1 MMMARF
7 SLFLFLVFVVY
18 GCRSPKVVT
27 ETITQTD
34 TIHVT
39 HDSIIIH
46 ERLVPI
52 EVEIPQSSQ
61 SVIVPIKHDT
71 TSVLQDK
78 LYISVAEVRDG
89 NLRHTLE
96 SKQGAA
102 IPSKAVVHDT
112 IKVSTDSLKTKS
124 DKATIKTIEVNRL
137 TKWQK
142 SVQVM
147 GYLFMIGL
155 LLVIIYVA
163 KKFLP
168 LK

>member
-1 MMMARF
+1 MKR
-7 SLFLFLVFVVY
+7 LFLGLLLLIVMC

-27 ETITQTD
+27 ETITETD

-39 HDSIIIH
+39 HDSIIIR

-61 SVIVPIKHDT
+61 SVIVPIGHDT

-78 LYISVAEVRDG
+78 LYISVAQVRGG

-96 SKQGAA
+96 SKQGAKL
-102 IPSKAVVHDT
+102 PSNAVVHDT
-112 IKVSTDSLKTKS
+112 IKVYTDSLQTKS
-124 DKATIKTIEVNRL
+124 DNKSTKTIEVNKL

-147 GYLFMIGL
+147 GYLFMLCL
-155 LLVIIYVA
+155 LLGVVYVV

-168 LK
+168 KK

>member
-1 MMMARF
+1 M
-7 SLFLFLVFVVY
+7 FV
-18 GCRSPKVVT
+18 GCQSPKVIT

-39 HDSIIIH
+39 HDSVIIR

-61 SVIVPIKHDT
+61 SVIVPIGHDT

-78 LYISVAEVRDG
+78 LYISVAEVSGG

-96 SKQGAA
+96 SKQGAKL
-102 IPSKAVVHDT
+102 PSKAVVHDT
-112 IKVSTDSLKTKS
+112 TKVSTDSLQTKS
-124 DKATIKTIEVNRL
+124 DKAVTKTIEVNRL

-147 GYLFMIGL
+147 GYLFMAGL
-155 LLVIIYVA
+155 LLIIIYVV
-163 KKFLP
+163 KKFLF

>member
-1 MMMARF
+1 MRLVIS
-7 SLFLFLVFVVY
+7 SLLLIVMCI

-27 ETITQTD
+27 ETITKTD

-39 HDSIIIH
+39 HDSVIIR

-52 EVEIPQSSQ
+52 EVEIPSSSQ
-61 SVIVPIKHDT
+61 SVIVPLGHDT

-78 LYISVAEVRDG
+78 LYISVAEVRGG

-96 SKQGAA
+96 SKQGATL
-102 IPSKAVVHDT
+102 PSKAVVQDT
-112 IKVSTDSLKTKS
+112 TKVSTDSLQTKS
-124 DKATIKTIEVNRL
+124 DKSTIKTIEVNKL

-147 GYLFMIGL
+147 GYLFMVGL
-155 LLVIIYVA
+155 LLIIIYVV

-168 LK
+168 KK

>member
-1 MMMARF
+1 MC
-7 SLFLFLVFVVY
+7 
-18 GCRSPKVVT
+18 GCRSPNVIT
-27 ETITQTD
+27 ETITKTD
-34 TIHVT
+34 TLHVT
-39 HDSIIIH
+39 HDSVIIR

-52 EVEIPQSSQ
+52 EVEIPSSSQ
-61 SVIVPIKHDT
+61 SVIVPILHHDT
-71 TSVLQDK
+71 TSVLQDR
-78 LYISVAEVRDG
+78 LYISVAEVSNG

-112 IKVSTDSLKTKS
+112 IKVSTDSLQTKS
-124 DKATIKTIEVNRL
+124 DKAVTMTIEVRKL

-147 GYLFMIGL
+147 GYLFMVGL
-155 LLVIIYVA
+155 LLIIIYVV

-168 LK
+168 KK

>member
-1 MMMARF
+1 MRLIT
-7 SLFLFLVFVVY
+7 SLLFFFVVVLC
-18 GCRSPKVVT
+18 GCRSPKVIT
-27 ETITQTD
+27 ETITKTD
-34 TIHVT
+34 TLHVT
-39 HDSIIIH
+39 HDSVIIR

-61 SVIVPIKHDT
+61 SVIVPIGHDT

-78 LYISVAEVRDG
+78 LYISVAQVMDG

-96 SKQGAA
+96 SKAGAVL
-102 IPSKAVVHDT
+102 PSKAAVHDT
-112 IKVSTDSLKTKS
+112 IMVYRDSLQTKS
-124 DKATIKTIEVNRL
+124 DNMSTKTIEVNKL

-147 GYLFMIGL
+147 GYLFLIGL
-155 LLVIIYVA
+155 VLIIIYVV

-168 LK
+168 IK

>member
-1 MMMARF
+1 MR
-7 SLFLFLVFVVY
+7 SLLFFFFVVVLC
-18 GCRSPKVVT
+18 GCRSPKVIT
-27 ETITQTD
+27 ETITTTD
-34 TIHVT
+34 TLHVT
-39 HDSIIIH
+39 HDSVIIR

-52 EVEIPQSSQ
+52 EVEIPSSSQ
-61 SVIVPIKHDT
+61 SVIVPIGHDT

-78 LYISVAEVRDG
+78 LYISVAQVMDG

-102 IPSKAVVHDT
+102 LPSNAVVHDT
-112 IKVSTDSLKTKS
+112 IKVSTDSLQTKS
-124 DKATIKTIEVNRL
+124 DKATTKTIEVNKL

-147 GYLFMIGL
+147 GYLFLIGL
-155 LLVIIYVA
+155 VLIIIYVV

-168 LK
+168 IK

>member
-1 MMMARF
+1 MRLVISF
-7 SLFLFLVFVVY
+7 SFFIVVMC

-27 ETITQTD
+27 ETITKTD

-39 HDSIIIH
+39 HDSVIIR

-61 SVIVPIKHDT
+61 SVIVPIHHDT
-71 TSVLQDK
+71 TSVLQDL
-78 LYISVAEVRDG
+78 LYISVAQVKDG

-96 SKQGAA
+96 SKQGAKLT
-102 IPSKAVVHDT
+102 SNAVVHDT
-112 IKVSTDSLKTKS
+112 IKVSTDSLQTKS
-124 DKATIKTIEVNRL
+124 DKATTKTIEVNRL
-137 TKWQK
+137 TKWQT

-155 LLVIIYVA
+155 LLIIIYVV

-168 LK
+168 KK

>member
-1 MMMARF
+1 MR
-7 SLFLFLVFVVY
+7 LVISFILIFVMCVS
-18 GCRSPKVVT
+18 CRSPKVIT

-39 HDSIIIH
+39 HDSVIIR

-52 EVEIPQSSQ
+52 EVEIPSSSQ
-61 SVIVPIKHDT
+61 SVIVPIHHDT
-71 TSVLQDK
+71 TSVLQDR
-78 LYISVAEVRDG
+78 LYISVAEVSGG

-124 DKATIKTIEVNRL
+124 DKATTKTIEVNKL

-147 GYLFMIGL
+147 GYLFML
-155 LLVIIYVA
+155 CLVLCLVYVA

-168 LK
+168 FK

>member
-1 MMMARF
+1 MHWLSVSQGGHRHHT
-7 SLFLFLVFVVY
+7 
-18 GCRSPKVVT
+18 K
-27 ETITQTD
+27 TD

-39 HDSIIIH
+39 HDSVIIR

-61 SVIVPIKHDT
+61 SVIVPLGHDT
-71 TSVLQDK
+71 TSVLQDR
-78 LYISVAEVRDG
+78 LYISVAQVKDG

-96 SKQGAA
+96 SKQGATL
-102 IPSKAVVHDT
+102 PSNAVVQDT
-112 IKVSTDSLKTKS
+112 TKVSTDSLQTKS
-124 DKATIKTIEVNRL
+124 DKATTKTIEVNKL

-147 GYLFMIGL
+147 GYLFMLFL
-155 LLVIIYVA
+155 LLGLVYVA

-168 LK
+168 FK

>member
-1 MMMARF
+1 MR
-7 SLFLFLVFVVY
+7 LVFSFVFILMCI
-18 GCRSPKVVT
+18 GCRSPKVIT

-39 HDSIIIH
+39 HDSVIIR

-52 EVEIPQSSQ
+52 EVEIPSSSQ
-61 SVIVPIKHDT
+61 SVIVPISHDT

-78 LYISVAEVRDG
+78 LYISVAEVRGG

-96 SKQGAA
+96 SKQGAKL
-102 IPSKAVVHDT
+102 PSQAVVKDT
-112 IKVSTDSLKTKS
+112 TKVSTDSLQTKS
-124 DKATIKTIEVNRL
+124 DKATTKTIEVNRL

-142 SVQVM
+142 SLQVM
-147 GYLFMIGL
+147 GYLFMISL
-155 LLVIIYVA
+155 LLIIIYVV

-168 LK
+168 FK